1 MEFAQDRRLCMK
13 KCRIIVALSLFVLLI
28 GCSQGTSDSETEI
41 VQEKVNEVLG
51 INPYIP
57 QTDFPFGSLL
67 IGYEMDTEEGEVTTG
82 DPMQAEIIYYF
93 SKDEPLDEE
102 MKKAWGDERKEL
114 VYGDL
119 YLDNTAIQMT
129 ISKGVVGELA
139 GAESIEIDGHEV
151 QYQVINEEMDVV
163 VMGMDFDGYGY
174 TIQYFLL
181 EDETKEDA
189 IAFAEEI
196 INNNE

>member
-1 MEFAQDRRLCMK
+1 MK
-13 KCRIIVALSLFVLLI
+13 KYSIIVALSLLVLLI
-28 GCSQGTSDSETEI
+28 SCSQGTSDSETEV
-41 VQEKVNEVLG
+41 VQEKINEILG

-67 IGYEMDTEEGEVTTG
+67 IGYEMDTEEGEVSTG
-82 DPMQAEIIYYF
+82 DPMQAEVIYYF
-93 SKDEPLDEE
+93 SKDAPLDEE

-119 YLDNTAIQMT
+119 FLDNTAIQMT
-129 ISKGVVGELA
+129 ISKGGIGEMMD
-139 GAESIEIDGHEV
+139 AESIEIDGHEV
-151 QYQVINEEMDVV
+151 QYQVINEELDVV
-163 VMGMDFDGYGY
+163 IMGVDFDGYGY

-181 EDETKEDA
+181 EDETEEDA

-196 INNNE
+196 INHNE

>member
-1 MEFAQDRRLCMK
+1 MK